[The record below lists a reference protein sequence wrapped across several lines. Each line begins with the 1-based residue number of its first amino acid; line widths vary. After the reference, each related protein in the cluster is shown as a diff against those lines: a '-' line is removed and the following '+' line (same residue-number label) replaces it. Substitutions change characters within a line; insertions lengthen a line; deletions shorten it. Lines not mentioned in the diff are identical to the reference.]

1 MSVEHVITKLNIA
14 SVKLE
19 FGSVTSG
26 GKFTASD
33 AAAACR
39 GMPDVH
45 WQAFCFS
52 YAGHHRYHAPLHDA
66 LVKFTR
72 VMSKGNWP
80 TGIHRTRCECH
91 RHPAADYIPD
101 LCSLVLIEELHPR
114 AMSEISRASWFGV
127 GERQWHRRVKAL
139 YSVPL
144 KEYQRWKLE
153 AEDRIKRNLGRG

>member
-1 MSVEHVITKLNIA
+1 MCHLYAPS
-14 SVKLE
+14 
-19 FGSVTSG
+19 
-26 GKFTASD
+26 
-33 AAAACR
+33 
-39 GMPDVH
+39 
-45 WQAFCFS
+45 FS
-52 YAGHHRYHAPLHDA
+52 YAPHLWSSQGVLHYHPALHDA

-91 RHPAADYIPD
+91 RHPAQDYIPD

-144 KEYQRWKLE
+144 KEYQRWKIE
-153 AEDRIKRNLGRG
+153 AEDRINRNLGRG